1 MNISGDMIRR
11 HPDKFVEANG
21 DITRE
26 WKSLLVFLVEENEK
40 LHQRMDELEKPSLAG
55 HPILG
60 NY

>member
-1 MNISGDMIRR
+1 MMVNADMIRR

-40 LHQRMDELEKPSLAG
+40 LRQRMERFEKTPWLTADE
-55 HPILG
+55 
-60 NY
+60 